1 VFEDDELITYGILEA
16 DKKKDIMER
25 MYQMYFS
32 VKKLYDNVN
41 PDFVF
46 IEDTHYQRNFASFQS
61 LSQMQGVILSIL
73 FEKNVG
79 FQIVKPSTWK
89 SVTKVKG
96 RKRKEQKESAM
107 QIVKE
112 KYKINVSE
120 DVAEAILIGLWGTKL
135 FQKEKIK

>member
-1 VFEDDELITYGILEA
+1 
-16 DKKKDIMER
+16 
-25 MYQMYFS
+25 
-32 VKKLYDNVN
+32 
-41 PDFVF
+41 
-46 IEDTHYQRNFASFQS
+46 
-61 LSQMQGVILSIL
+61 MQGVILSIL